1 MAKEQTPSIDSI
13 ISQLKTSIANDVT
26 LGGFTFKELSYEQQ
40 RKLINNGSSPIEFVV
55 VVSNLLNDFITQ
67 CVEYADDVAEVAKTV
82 TVLQKPFLINKLRTL
97 NFGEEHVDGEKTYL
111 FYDVKAEDF
120 EIELAPKTIERGG
133 LTINLRVPTIAV
145 DTHFNKILI
154 QALSGYKNKSARNIT
169 ETEGGDVLMR
179 YQLYELM
186 KYIESF
192 TFNGQTY
199 DFTDMVPKSCVDFM
213 NVLKAP
219 MIKEI
224 TAYKAKI
231 DRLTKK
237 ATTLTNKSDENDTM
251 ELNNLA
257 EFFMIDLEDQITSI

>member
-55 VVSNLLNDFITQ
+55 VVNNLLNDFIAQ
-67 CVEYADDVAEVAKTV
+67 CVEYTDDVAEVSKTV

-97 NFGEEHVDGEKTYL
+97 NFGDTHIDGEKTYK
-111 FYDVKAEDF
+111 FYDVTAEDLD
-120 EIELAPKTIERGG
+120 IELESKTIERAG
-133 LTINLRVPTIAV
+133 LTINLRVPSIAV

-154 QALSGYKNKSARNIT
+154 QALSGYKNKAARNMT
-169 ETEGGDVLMR
+169 ETEGGDILMR

-192 TFNGQTY
+192 TFNGQTF

-224 TAYKAKI
+224 TAYKAEI
-231 DRLTKK
+231 DKLTKK
-237 ATTLTNKSDENDTM
+237 ATTLTNVNDVDDTM
-251 ELNNLA
+251 ELSNLA
-257 EFFMIDLEDQITSI
+257 EFFMIDLDDQITTI

>member
-1 MAKEQTPSIDSI
+1 MAKETPSIDSI

-26 LGGFTFKELSYEQQ
+26 LGAFTFKELSYEQQ

-55 VVSNLLNDFITQ
+55 VVSNLLNDYITQ
-67 CVEYADDVAEVAKTV
+67 CVEYTDDVVDVSKTV

-97 NFGEEHVDGEKTYL
+97 NFGSEHTEGEKTYK
-111 FYDVKAEDF
+111 FYDVQPEDF
-120 EIELAPKTIERGG
+120 EITLEPKIIKRGD
-133 LTINLRVPTIAV
+133 LSITLRVPSIAV

-154 QALSGYKNKSARNIT
+154 QALSGYKNKAARNIT

-192 TFNGQTY
+192 TFNGQTF
-199 DFTDMVPKSCVDFM
+199 DFTDMIPKSCVDFM

-219 MIKEI
+219 MVKEI
-224 TAYKAKI
+224 TAYKAEI
-231 DRLTKK
+231 DKLAKK
-237 ATTLTNKSDENDTM
+237 ATTLTNKDDSSDTM

-257 EFFMIDLEDQITSI
+257 EFFMIDLDEEIATI